1 VFLLNLKGEERLKAN
16 KEGKVLHMA
25 KIHPTAIVEPGA
37 KIGTN
42 VEIGPYSIIGENV
55 EIGEGTIIGPHVV
68 IDGWTKIGKRNQIFH
83 GASIGLEPQDMK
95 FKGEETYLFIGDNN
109 IIRENVTIHRGTEE
123 GGGETRIGNNNL
135 IMAYCHVAHDCQ
147 LGNHIIMSNATN
159 LAGHVIIEDYAV
171 LAGLT
176 GIHQFVRLGKM
187 AMVGAHS
194 KVVKDVPPYI
204 LVDGHPARVN
214 GINVVGLRRNGVS
227 PELRQEIKRAYKI
240 LYRSNLNIS
249 QAIEKMDQELE
260 TSPEIEHFLRFLRN
274 AQRGICR

>member
-1 VFLLNLKGEERLKAN
+1 MKA
-16 KEGKVLHMA
+16 KQESKVLHMA
-25 KIHPTAIVEPGA
+25 RIHPTAIVEPGA
-37 KIGTN
+37 KIGTK
-42 VEIGPYSIIGENV
+42 VEIGPYSIIGANV
-55 EIGEGTIIGPHVV
+55 EIGEEIVIGPHVV

-123 GGGETRIGNNNL
+123 GGGETRIGSNNL
-135 IMAYCHVAHDCQ
+135 IMAYCHIAHDCQ

-176 GIHQFVRLGKM
+176 GIHQFVRVGKM

-227 PELRQEIKRAYKI
+227 PELRQEIKRAYKF

>member
-1 VFLLNLKGEERLKAN
+1 MSQRAERKL
-16 KEGKVLHMA
+16 LHMA
-25 KIHPTAIVEPGA
+25 DIHPTAIIKPGA
-37 KIGTN
+37 KLGKS

-55 EIGEGTIIGPHVV
+55 EIGEGTKVGSHVLV
-68 IDGWTKIGKRNQIFH
+68 EGWTKLGKNNQIFH

-95 FKGEETYLFIGDNN
+95 FKGEESYLFIGDNN
-109 IIRENVTIHRGTEE
+109 TIRENATIHRGTEE
-123 GGGETRIGNNNL
+123 GGGETWIGNDNL

-159 LAGHVIIEDYAV
+159 LAGHVIVEDYAV
-171 LAGLT
+171 LTGLT
-176 GIHQFVRLGKM
+176 GIHQFVRIGKM

-194 KVVKDVPPYI
+194 KVVKDVPPYV

-227 PELRQEIKRAYKI
+227 PELRSEIKRAYKL

-249 QAIEKMDQELE
+249 QAIEKMDQELDASE
-260 TSPEIEHFLRFLRN
+260 EIEHFLRFLRN